1 MGQSSTQEWLGWE
14 NKSTQSRITKASRL
28 DTRILQ
34 YNCWKPKVIKLEN
47 IKSSQEA
54 KKKGHISFKATNHM
68 VCCACQTETMKQ
80 GLMFLKVQRV
90 HGCLCRQNR
99 APERKK
105 WKATFSG
112 KIICCQHIW
121 TKENTKT
128 CPSDLKENYPGS
140 EIWQGIKY
148 YKKGICRILNEYD
161 ICKYI

>member
-1 MGQSSTQEWLGWE
+1 MGQSSMQEWLGWE
-14 NKSTQSRITKASRL
+14 NKSTQSWITKASRP

-54 KKKGHISFKATNHM
+54 KKRDIFLSKQQTTWSAVPVKQKPWNKGWCSSKCREYM
-68 VCCACQTETMKQ
+68 VACVDKTE
-80 GLMFLKVQRV
+80 
-90 HGCLCRQNR
+90 H
-99 APERKK
+99 RKEHSS
-105 WKATFSG
+105 KATFSG